1 MVGYR
6 ITSVMVAQ
14 NARKGRRVYT
24 GSGPRE
30 EVIPYVLFVA
40 VLFLCSGDC
49 GCVRDCRCLLGVP
62 LLPLYM
68 RGARLQE
75 RFLNRLRVGVLIGYN
90 YISSCTRKIGSIPT
104 PLEASCSLVR
114 RTVLM
119 ESAGIP
125 SARPTLSGRVHF
137 GPPCG
142 YPGVISPTMRKKAL
156 IFLLQFMMLL
166 LTCLFDT

>member
-1 MVGYR
+1 M
-6 ITSVMVAQ
+6 
-14 NARKGRRVYT
+14 
-24 GSGPRE
+24 
-30 EVIPYVLFVA
+30 
-40 VLFLCSGDC
+40 
-49 GCVRDCRCLLGVP
+49 RCPLGVP

-68 RGARLQE
+68 RGAGLQE
-75 RFLNRLRVGVLIGYN
+75 RFPNRLRVGVLIGYN

-104 PLEASCSLVR
+104 PLEASWSFAR

-142 YPGVISPTMRKKAL
+142 YPGVISPTL
-156 IFLLQFMMLL
+156 VLSNFLPSSSDMHHISKPDSLL
-166 LTCLFDT
+166 